1 MSKNNEVTFVFEVC
15 AHCGSHQW
23 NTRHDEAKYVA
34 MFNQT
39 AAAIKEVMPNA
50 NCVMNKV
57 PKPWYEKEIY
67 CQLIPNED
75 DRNPYYD
82 ILPRIGAFEI
92 STVINN
98 VDILFYS
105 KQMSTMWPHVP
116 SVAKRIKEAMDDAK
130 STPAPQLREKWQTS
144 GRQVRQPR
152 MAGARLAGSSSQT
165 MMSQSQGAATMSS
178 QQAQS

>member
-1 MSKNNEVTFVFEVC
+1 MC
-15 AHCGSHQW
+15 AQCGSHQW
-23 NTRHDEAKYVA
+23 NTRHDEAKYVQY
-34 MFNQT
+34 FQQT
-39 AAAIKEVMPNA
+39 AAAVKELIPNA

-57 PKPWYEKEIY
+57 PKPWYEKEVY

-92 STVINN
+92 STVIDN

-105 KQMSTMWPHVP
+105 KMMSTMWPHVP

-130 STPAPQLREKWQTS
+130 SIPA
-144 GRQVRQPR
+144 
-152 MAGARLAGSSSQT
+152 
-165 MMSQSQGAATMSS
+165 
-178 QQAQS
+178 